1 MFERV
6 IQVDPHRIEG
16 IDAYSNILY
25 VKEDFAKLAH
35 LAHRIS
41 NTNKYTPSVLRHRKL
56 LFVKATTRESGYVFP
71 SRVTFKSRLFVGVDI
86 IRARVYGDEKSKSS
100 VEAIIAVDI
109 NPKDYQRVVWFRP
122 NVRVDFHARVRCV
135 LLPNGS
141 KIATER

>member
-1 MFERV
+1 M

-35 LAHRIS
+35 LAIEYPTRT
-41 NTNKYTPSVLRHRKL
+41 NTRRNVQGHRKL

-86 IRARVYGDEKSKSS
+86 IRARVHGDEKSKSS
-100 VEAIIAVDI
+100 LLRAIDVRRG
-109 NPKDYQRVVWFRP
+109 YQSQRLTRLVRFRP
-122 NVRVDFHARVRCV
+122 NVRVDLGARVRCV